1 MIMKKLLWMA
11 MAFVGLSLALASVSC
26 SEKDE
31 FDPENPENIG
41 TTEVGWEENG
51 NTIKFT
57 VEQSWGYGVAY
68 TVTYTCKFNNDGYCI
83 EAIARYEFSTADLA
97 DIFYESARQQYD
109 DVSKSGRVVTV
120 DETEDFEGV
129 TRDELR
135 TLYESMANAY

>member
-1 MIMKKLLWMA
+1 
-11 MAFVGLSLALASVSC
+11 MAFVVLSLASVSC
-26 SEKDE
+26 GEKDE

-83 EAIARYEFSTADLA
+83 EAIARYEFSSADLA

-135 TLYESMANAY
+135 TLYESMANAYQYVFNGL

>member
-1 MIMKKLLWMA
+1 
-11 MAFVGLSLALASVSC
+11 MAFVVLSLASVSC
-26 SEKDE
+26 SEKE
-31 FDPENPENIG
+31 EIDPGNPGNIS

-51 NTIKFT
+51 NTVGFT
-57 VEQSWGYGVAY
+57 VEQSWGYGAAY

-83 EAIARYEFSTADLA
+83 EAIARYEFSTAELA
-97 DIFYESARQQYD
+97 EIFYESYRQMYD
-109 DVSKSGRVVTV
+109 DISKSGRAVTV

>member
-11 MAFVGLSLALASVSC
+11 MAFVVLSLASVSC

-51 NTIKFT
+51 NTVRFT
-57 VEQSWGYGVAY
+57 VEQSWDYGAAY

-83 EAIARYEFSTADLA
+83 EAIALYEFSTAELA
-97 DIFYESARQQYD
+97 EIFYESYRQTYD
-109 DVSKSGRVVTV
+109 DISKSGRTVTV

-135 TLYESMANAY
+135 ALYESMANAY

>member
-11 MAFVGLSLALASVSC
+11 MAFVVLSLASVSC

-51 NTIKFT
+51 NTVRFT
-57 VEQSWGYGVAY
+57 VKQSWGYGAAY

-83 EAIARYEFSTADLA
+83 EAIARYEFSSAELA
-97 DIFYESARQQYD
+97 EIFYESYRQMYD
-109 DVSKSGRVVTV
+109 EISKSGRTVTV